1 MNDEC
6 GIEAGFLH
14 SSFIVYQRSG
24 RKRTDRKKVRLTKV
38 KVIIMNKTL
47 RIKSSN
53 INIIRFMV
61 MIVLCVFSMSGCRQ
75 ANDLANA
82 NKATISNTAANTN
95 PNANANSNANS
106 NLTASS
112 NANTEDKKSNAE
124 IETIYTDLTE
134 GKCKTTSEDESDV
147 ITQECPGVAGYK
159 LEVAE
164 HDAQKTINVLSPSGK
179 TYSLDFQ
186 GKVSGGLSTLGEKAE
201 WRVKKT
207 GGKEQPV
214 GLITRFNF
222 SKSGDPNNLTSYL
235 IVTKIDGDKVCIT
248 DIVKTKDANEKAR
261 QLADVAPTKPC
272 L

>member
-1 MNDEC
+1 MNE
-6 GIEAGFLH
+6 
-14 SSFIVYQRSG
+14 
-24 RKRTDRKKVRLTKV
+24 
-38 KVIIMNKTL
+38 TL

-124 IETIYTDLTE
+124 IETIYTDLAE

-147 ITQECPGVAGYK
+147 VTQECPGVAGYK

-164 HDAQKTINVLSPSGK
+164 HDAQK
-179 TYSLDFQ
+179 Q
-186 GKVSGGLSTLGEKAE
+186 STFYRHPAKHMTLIFRAKFRA
-201 WRVKKT
+201 VFPL
-207 GGKEQPV
+207 GGK
-214 GLITRFNF
+214 G
-222 SKSGDPNNLTSYL
+222 
-235 IVTKIDGDKVCIT
+235 
-248 DIVKTKDANEKAR
+248 
-261 QLADVAPTKPC
+261 
-272 L
+272 